1 MLLLRGDLLRRYP
14 NTMAVAVRAV
24 RTGGVQKPS
33 DVPADLLTPVFAGA
47 FDPDVSFFGFP
58 LVSADLTTGEGW
70 FFGLMEPVTEPR
82 FGFDETVGRET
93 DDPDELERRR
103 VARPCCPRRG
113 ISAASVLAGLG
124 LSPSVGQADG
134 VAAALFQRPFKLLIH
149 ARHLVKGI

>member
-1 MLLLRGDLLRRYP
+1 MSPRICC
-14 NTMAVAVRAV
+14 
-24 RTGGVQKPS
+24 
-33 DVPADLLTPVFAGA
+33 TPTFAGA

-93 DDPDELERRR
+93 QTPTNWNDVAWPDLLPVPGHLTVR
-103 VARPCCPRRG
+103 AFSPA
-113 ISAASVLAGLG
+113 IG
-124 LSPSVGQADG
+124 LSPSVGRADG